1 MQPLKTPPRASRQ
14 PPTRPKRPA
23 VDAWMIGLGGVM
35 AILLLLFILVS

>member
-23 VDAWMIGLGGVM
+23 VVAWMIGLGGVI
-35 AILLLLFILVS
+35 AILLLFIMVS